1 MGFLVRQEGAER
13 VYLCRAHV
21 FAAERFHGLQ
31 QAVGAQE
38 LGMVMA
44 VVRFVPA
51 DDALAQQASRVIQR
65 WASLMSRRT
74 CRMVSVPAS
83 ISLMRLRSCT
93 KMAAMLPMT
102 AIMIT

>member
-1 MGFLVRQEGAER
+1 M
-13 VYLCRAHV
+13 
-21 FAAERFHGLQ
+21 
-31 QAVGAQE
+31 
-38 LGMVMA
+38 
-44 VVRFVPA
+44 
-51 DDALAQQASRVIQR
+51 IQR